1 MQHVIIVIHLM
12 LVLALIGVVL
22 LQRSEGGGL
31 GIGSTGGFM
40 TSRGTANVL
49 TRATA
54 ILAGLF
60 FLTSLL
66 LSILAGVGHKP
77 TSILEGGQ
85 SAPTAPGAPP
95 PLGGAAAAC
104 STSCKAARRR
114 LRRRRQQPRRG
125 RRCRSRSEITTKGP
139 GNPAPST
146 FGSGVSEKSW
156 GKFEESMQIV
166 SQVPAKL
173 ISYPATHRCRAGLSN
188 SRSSNRFARVKG

>member
-60 FLTSLL
+60 FVTSLL
-66 LSILAGVGHKP
+66 LS
-77 TSILEGGQ
+77 
-85 SAPTAPGAPP
+85 
-95 PLGGAAAAC
+95 
-104 STSCKAARRR
+104 
-114 LRRRRQQPRRG
+114 
-125 RRCRSRSEITTKGP
+125 
-139 GNPAPST
+139 
-146 FGSGVSEKSW
+146 
-156 GKFEESMQIV
+156 
-166 SQVPAKL
+166 
-173 ISYPATHRCRAGLSN
+173 
-188 SRSSNRFARVKG
+188 